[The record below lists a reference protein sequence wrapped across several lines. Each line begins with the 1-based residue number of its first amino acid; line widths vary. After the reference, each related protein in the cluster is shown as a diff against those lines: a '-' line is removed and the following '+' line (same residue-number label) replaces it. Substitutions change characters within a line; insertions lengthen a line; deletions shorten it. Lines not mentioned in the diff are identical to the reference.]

1 MILSSVK
8 LSEAKRSE
16 ICDLGMAMVNM
27 WNKPNLSLR
36 LRLSLQL
43 WLWLMPW
50 VQHKLQLWLHLTL

>member
-43 WLWLMPW
+43 WL
-50 VQHKLQLWLHLTL
+50 